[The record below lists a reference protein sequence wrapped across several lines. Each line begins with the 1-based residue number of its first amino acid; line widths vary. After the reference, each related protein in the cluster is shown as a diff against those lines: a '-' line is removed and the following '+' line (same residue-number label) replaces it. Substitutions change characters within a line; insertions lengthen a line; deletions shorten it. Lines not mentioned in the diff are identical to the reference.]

1 MFSHRVESAVVSK
14 WSEEIIAGHGRRA
27 GGEMGA
33 GEGAGGEHREM
44 IGRDNQYTK

>member
-14 WSEEIIAGHGRRA
+14 WPEEIIAGHGRRA

-33 GEGAGGEHREM
+33 GGEHREI